1 MFKAVLNQT
10 LSLAF
15 RKGGGAMGAL
25 AFYVIVFTLFTF
37 ALGPEGMLRDAL
49 AVMCVALLLSSVIAV
64 PHIFERD
71 YEDGML
77 EQYLLQP
84 IMLEVIIGAKLL
96 GMWVVQLLPILLI
109 APLLCLM
116 AGLDVAESSELLWR
130 LFLLSPSMAAIATL
144 TAALTIG
151 SKRGGVLPALISLPL
166 SIPLIIFAAGVHGN
180 GAMLLLAAFAFA
192 SVPLTCFVSAAL
204 IRVVD

>member
-1 MFKAVLNQT
+1 MFSAVLNQT
-10 LSLAF
+10 ISLAF

-37 ALGPEGMLRDAL
+37 ALGPEGMARDAL

-71 YEDGML
+71 YDDGMI
-77 EQYLLQP
+77 EQYMLQP
-84 IMLEVIIGAKLL
+84 TMLELLVGAKLL
-96 GMWVVQLLPILLI
+96 ATWVVQLLPILLI

-116 AGLDVAESSELLWR
+116 AGLDADVSSELLWR
-130 LFLLSPSMAAIATL
+130 LFLLSPSMASIATL

-166 SIPLIIFAAGVHGN
+166 SIPLIIFAASVDGS
-180 GAMLLLAAFAFA
+180 GAVLLLAAFAFA
-192 SVPLTCFVSAAL
+192 SVPLSCFVSSAL

>member
-1 MFKAVLNQT
+1 MFSAVLKQT

-15 RKGGGAMGAL
+15 RKGGGAMGGL

-37 ALGPEGMLRDAL
+37 ALGPEGIARDAL

-71 YEDGML
+71 YDDGML

-84 IMLEVIIGAKLL
+84 IALELIVLAKLI
-96 GMWVVQLLPILLI
+96 GMWLVQILPILLV
-109 APLLCLM
+109 APLLCMM
-116 AGLDVAESSELLWR
+116 AGLDAEQGGDVLWR
-130 LFLLSPSMAAIATL
+130 LCLLSPSIAAIVTL

-151 SKRGGVLPALISLPL
+151 SRRGGVLPALISLPL
-166 SIPLIIFAAGVHGN
+166 AIPLVIFAASVGGS
-180 GAMLLLAAFAFA
+180 GAILLLLAFACA
-192 SVPLTCFVSAAL
+192 SVPLACFVSATL
-204 IRVVD
+204 IKAVD